1 MNRSGIRARG
11 AASRT
16 MFLPRRN
23 PKGRWLIAALIAGA
37 LLCAGGLGLLSTA
50 TDRPV
55 AADRTDSEAWQLVLV
70 NATHPLP
77 EDHLVE
83 TVELDGGESVD
94 VRIEEPL
101 SELFRAAE
109 QAGYHPF
116 VRSGYRT
123 RAEQERV
130 LAERIAYYE
139 DQGLGEQAAQQEASR
154 WVAQPG
160 TSEHELGLAIDIN
173 DEDGDEGL
181 YAWLDVHAHEY
192 GFIKRYPEDASQI
205 TGISHEPWH
214 YRYVGTEAARDIY
227 LGDLTLEEYLGAA

>member
-1 MNRSGIRARG
+1 MRRSSSTGANPWTRGSRSRSPSCSGRPSRRDTIRSSARG
-11 AASRT
+11 TARGRSR
-16 MFLPRRN
+16 
-23 PKGRWLIAALIAGA
+23 
-37 LLCAGGLGLLSTA
+37 S
-50 TDRPV
+50 
-55 AADRTDSEAWQLVLV
+55 
-70 NATHPLP
+70 
-77 EDHLVE
+77 
-83 TVELDGGESVD
+83 
-94 VRIEEPL
+94 
-101 SELFRAAE
+101 
-109 QAGYHPF
+109 
-116 VRSGYRT
+116 
-123 RAEQERV
+123 V

-139 DQGLGEQAAQQEASR
+139 DQGLGEQAAQAEASR

-160 TSEHELGLAIDIN
+160 TSEHELGLAVDIN